1 MRNVCHRPQVC
12 ESVLS
17 LGSNEGDR
25 LAWLVRA
32 RAALTAETALTMQ
45 ACSPVYETDP
55 VGVPDA
61 FTQQRYLNQIVIVE
75 TDLSPQVFSQLIHT
89 IEHRLGRTR
98 GTERNLPRTLDIDII
113 TFGDVRS
120 TDPNLTLP
128 HPRAGTRRFVLQP
141 LADLRPDARLPGDT
155 RTVRERLHDLPD
167 TPRVTLFAPP
177 GCDAAASRAPRFGEG
192 ESS

>member
-25 LAWLVRA
+25 LAWLARA
-32 RAALTAETALTMQ
+32 RAALAAETALTML

-61 FTQQRYLNQIVIVE
+61 FAQQRYLNQIVIVE
-75 TDLSPQVFSQLIHT
+75 TDLPPHVFSRLIHA
-89 IEHRLGRTR
+89 IEGRLGRTR
-98 GTERNLPRTLDIDII
+98 GPVRNLPRTLDIDII
-113 TFGDVRS
+113 TFGDIRS
-120 TDPNLTLP
+120 TDPDLTLP

-141 LADLRPDARLPGDT
+141 LADLRPAARLPGDA
-155 RTVRERLHDLPD
+155 RTVSERLRALPD
-167 TPRVTLFAPP
+167 IPRVSRFAPP
-177 GCDAAASRAPRFGEG
+177 GGAAAALCAPRLGEG